1 MEKNFNF
8 KDIINAVERYWQEN
22 EFDFKENENPVV
34 IFLAGQSASGKGQ
47 LKNEIDSNFFIV
59 DVDDFRKYHPNF
71 FELYKKHGKES
82 ARYTHDFSSEVVDEL
97 IKKGEA

>member
-34 IFLAGQSASGKGQ
+34 IFLAGQPA
-47 LKNEIDSNFFIV
+47 
-59 DVDDFRKYHPNF
+59 
-71 FELYKKHGKES
+71 
-82 ARYTHDFSSEVVDEL
+82 
-97 IKKGEA
+97 

>member
-22 EFDFKENENPVV
+22 EFDFKKNEKPLV

-47 LKNEIDSNFFIV
+47 LKNEIDNIIQTILNFI
-59 DVDDFRKYHPNF
+59 RNM
-71 FELYKKHGKES
+71 EKKV
-82 ARYTHDFSSEVVDEL
+82 HDIHMILQVKLQMNLLKKVL
-97 IKKGEA
+97 I

>member
-34 IFLAGQSASGKGQ
+34 ISLAGQSASGKSQ
-47 LKNEIDSNFFIV
+47 LK
-59 DVDDFRKYHPNF
+59 K
-71 FELYKKHGKES
+71 
-82 ARYTHDFSSEVVDEL
+82 
-97 IKKGEA
+97 